1 MDSQNLRKGLQGK
14 ADQRLAC
21 GFPRR
26 GIFRDFSRLGSILR
40 LRIFVGWETMIGS
53 QAQIRGAW
61 SRRPRYGRSGEAPGR
76 LHASSPSS
84 RSMTRRDS
92 THDRPATPGMDM
104 TGWAPPEAMRPRLWA
119 RNNGPRGCPST
130 GQRHP
135 CRRHLPGRGGH
146 APGGTNDVGTN
157 DLNMRFS
164 HGKDRILLVVDG
176 LLSWSGPVAQ
186 RPHGM
191 AANALSIIT
200 QNPTGS
206 RPQRLPTEPR
216 TPNPEFASES

>member
-104 TGWAPPEAMRPRLWA
+104 TGWATREATRPW
-119 RNNGPRGCPST
+119 
-130 GQRHP
+130 
-135 CRRHLPGRGGH
+135 PGRETMGRAGAR
-146 APGGTNDVGTN
+146 APDRDTPADGTYPADWVMCREGRMTWGPTISTCGSR
-157 DLNMRFS
+157 M
-164 HGKDRILLVVDG
+164 GKIGYFLSLTAYCRGAG
-176 LLSWSGPVAQ
+176 LL
-186 RPHGM
+186 
-191 AANALSIIT
+191 
-200 QNPTGS
+200 
-206 RPQRLPTEPR
+206 
-216 TPNPEFASES
+216 PNGRMEWPPMLCQ